1 MLAVLKKKSRFIKY
15 AFACLIVAIV
25 LYLFGTTAPEINAAL
40 SVTPRYTFPL
50 PRDVKHVIIDIGLYN
65 NIIRPRAGEFVIAVD
80 ASLKEIEANKL
91 STMCSTTNC
100 ILLNA
105 AIGKGPGPFVD
116 LHQSERP
123 GGSSH
128 ITNFDPNVW
137 PMELR
142 PAVVPLISLKTIID
156 AVPKEIPIV
165 LCKLDTNGN
174 DVYVINSAE
183 TSLKRCSRI
192 VMEIVGPQ
200 DGTGP
205 PDQYERAIE
214 ITKKLG
220 FRLDPRYLSA
230 KRQSG
235 SYDLYFERPEA
246 RNQPDTSDLYHDP
259 STFVPLSSD

>member
-1 MLAVLKKKSRFIKY
+1 MLKFERSVLVSLMYFFFYSYEYCIYFVVLSEKY
-15 AFACLIVAIV
+15 
-25 LYLFGTTAPEINAAL
+25 PKDDNRRR
-40 SVTPRYTFPL
+40 PKRNTF
-50 PRDVKHVIIDIGLYN
+50 V
-65 NIIRPRAGEFVIAVD
+65 
-80 ASLKEIEANKL
+80 
-91 STMCSTTNC
+91 
-100 ILLNA
+100 
-105 AIGKGPGPFVD
+105 
-116 LHQSERP
+116 
-123 GGSSH
+123 
-128 ITNFDPNVW
+128 
-137 PMELR
+137 
-142 PAVVPLISLKTIID
+142 
-156 AVPKEIPIV
+156 PIV